1 MIAKVHRVRIAS
13 LPPLEVDA
21 AYLRPSQWRHID
33 LNRALFA
40 QSGGGRVDG
49 SNDTEI
55 SPNDNRRDRFYFL
68 SAKTV
73 RRQRVPYRSRT
84 LSPNGTPHETNKV
97 PTVQKY
103 RRFRPR
109 TTSVRSGKVT
119 TTVSRHARFRSRR

>member
-1 MIAKVHRVRIAS
+1 MGHGYRSSSHACAYLDGTPAISPAPAIMIAKVHRVRIAS

-55 SPNDNRRDRFYFL
+55 SPND
-68 SAKTV
+68 
-73 RRQRVPYRSRT
+73 
-84 LSPNGTPHETNKV
+84 
-97 PTVQKY
+97 
-103 RRFRPR
+103 
-109 TTSVRSGKVT
+109 
-119 TTVSRHARFRSRR
+119 RSRRKTWPTNPAP

>member
-49 SNDTEI
+49 SNDSLLPCRAVLPFRAEAQWDRQTAVRLPLSRAGLSLEWPDLKLRVASPARTETGWV
-55 SPNDNRRDRFYFL
+55 
-68 SAKTV
+68 A
-73 RRQRVPYRSRT
+73 
-84 LSPNGTPHETNKV
+84 
-97 PTVQKY
+97 
-103 RRFRPR
+103 
-109 TTSVRSGKVT
+109 
-119 TTVSRHARFRSRR
+119 ARAIWRNLAML